1 MKMLEDVVVM
11 PVKRALETSHVFN
24 RPFRFMIRETS
35 TGTILLMGRVAKL

>member
-1 MKMLEDVVVM
+1 MDPNEVE
-11 PVKRALETSHVFN
+11 PVEITFN